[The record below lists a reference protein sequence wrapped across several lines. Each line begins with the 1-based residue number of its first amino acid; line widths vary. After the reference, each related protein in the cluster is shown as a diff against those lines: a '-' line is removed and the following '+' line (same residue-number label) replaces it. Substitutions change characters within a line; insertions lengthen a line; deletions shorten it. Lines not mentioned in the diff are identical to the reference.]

1 MPAWPRTI
9 PQDLKHKLDAL
20 EGFRN
25 PPGHQDR
32 WGAIR
37 EWLEGHGLDA
47 PAGLPET
54 PELPGGDPGHSTPA
68 RRQF

>member
-1 MPAWPRTI
+1 MRAWPQTI
-9 PQDLKHKLDAL
+9 PPDLKLKLEAL

-37 EWLEGHGLDA
+37 EWLADLGLDA
-47 PAGLPET
+47 PGGLSEAQ
-54 PELPGGDPGHSTPA
+54 EMPGADLGHSTPA
-68 RRQF
+68 RRKF

>member
-1 MPAWPRTI
+1 MADWPQTI

-37 EWLEGHGLDA
+37 DWLADLGIEA
-47 PAGLPET
+47 PERLPEA
-54 PELPGGDPGHSTPA
+54 PEMPGADLGHSTPA